1 MDAELIETL
10 NENLEVTGIMPR
22 SEVHEKGLLHAV
34 VQLYIYQKK
43 GKKFMLYLQQ
53 RSAKKYSYPLK
64 YDMSCAGHIDP
75 GETPTQAVIRET
87 KEEIGFDLDESNLNY
102 LGTFD
107 NKRDKGSYI
116 DNEIA
121 HVFLYKVSETPS
133 FAPGDEVEK
142 IIVMADE
149 RYFDIATGIKEI
161 NPAETLDGKN
171 THIMTEDLC
180 PHSKAF
186 YKFIEKNLK

>member
-1 MDAELIETL
+1 MDIEMIETL
-10 NENLEVTGIMPR
+10 DENYKVTGVMPR

-34 VQLYIYQKK
+34 VQLYIYMKK
-43 GKKFMLYLQQ
+43 GKKYMLYLQQ
-53 RSAKKYSYPLK
+53 RSNKKYSYPLK
-64 YDMSCAGHIDP
+64 YDMSCAGHMDP
-75 GETPTQAVIRET
+75 GETPVEAVIRET
-87 KEEIGFDLDESNLNY
+87 KEEIGLDLDESNLNY

-107 NKRDKGSYI
+107 NKRDKGTYI

-121 HVFLYKVSETPS
+121 HVFLYKVSETPD
-133 FAPGDEVEK
+133 FKPGEEVEK

-171 THIMTEDLC
+171 IHIMDTDLC

-186 YKFIEKNLK
+186 YKFIEKGLK